1 MIKKIIAIAVA
12 VVMVMSI
19 AAVAVSAAEVN
30 DSDVAAGSS
39 SSVGADTSS
48 SASGS
53 GDLIYFKAAGWKSFN
68 KIYCHIWVIG
78 GDSFFGWQTPSEECQ
93 KVSGT
98 KYSYDLSKLSS
109 SMDVSGGMKSGGKY
123 GVIFSANTGIQT
135 YDTTLGTEC
144 KGDTAKLTG
153 KQIEN
158 PVDSNKKGYE
168 CVWTSNS
175 GKYGPHLALTSI
187 GNVVGSKLAPG
198 ETGIQVI
205 GDWAPTYFNSPN
217 VDAVKAL
224 AGAYPRFGIKT
235 IKDLTNVYAYI
246 LTKDGVDKKDLPA
259 IKSTLE
265 KAFYKAYPSKK
276 NEKIDEKD
284 AKQKADSGEASDP
297 EKLSNDSGSGDSSGG
312 GSDSSGGSSSGGS
325 YGGGD
330 SSGSGADGQET
341 TIFFVLGGV
350 MIAAAGAMFIARK
363 KREE

>member
-1 MIKKIIAIAVA
+1 MFKKIIAIAVA
-12 VVMVMSI
+12 VVMVMAMASI
-19 AAVAVSAAEVN
+19 AVSAAEVK

-53 GDLIYFKAAGWKSFN
+53 GDLIYFNAAGWKSFS
-68 KIYCHIWVIG
+68 KVYCHIWVIG
-78 GDSFFGWQTPSEECQ
+78 GASFYGWQTPAEECQ

-98 KYSYDLSKLSS
+98 KYSYDLSKLTG

-123 GVIFSANTGIQT
+123 GIIFSANTGIQT
-135 YDTTLGTEC
+135 YDLTIGVEC

-168 CVWTSNS
+168 AVWTSNS

-198 ETGIQVI
+198 ENGIQVI
-205 GDWAPTYFNSPN
+205 GDWVPTYWNSPN
-217 VDAVKAL
+217 VNAVNAL
-224 AGAYPRFGIKT
+224 AKAYPKFGIKT
-235 IKDLTNVYAYI
+235 ISDLTNVYAYVM
-246 LTKDGVDKKDLPA
+246 TKKDVDKKDYA
-259 IKSTLE
+259 SIKSTLE
-265 KAFYKAYPSKK
+265 KAFYKAYPDQKGK
-276 NEKIDEKD
+276 KIDEKT
-284 AKQKADSGEASDP
+284 AEKKAESGEASNP
-297 EKLSNDSGSGDSSGG
+297 ASLSGGSSSSSGSSG
-312 GSDSSGGSSSGGS
+312 SSSSGGS
-325 YGGGD
+325 YSGGGD

-350 MIAAAGAMFIARK
+350 MIAAAGAMFVSRK
-363 KREE
+363 RREE

>member
-12 VVMVMSI
+12 IAVVLSM
-19 AAVAVSAAEVN
+19 AAIAVSAAEVN
-30 DSDVAAGSS
+30 DSDVGAGSS

-53 GDLIYFKAAGWKSFN
+53 GDLIYFNAAGWKSFS

-78 GDSFFGWQTPSEECQ
+78 GDSFFGWQTPSEECT

-98 KYSYDLSKLSS
+98 KYSYDLSKLTG

-123 GVIFSANTGIQT
+123 GIIFSANTGIQT
-135 YDTTLGTEC
+135 YDLTLGVEC

-168 CVWTSNS
+168 AVWTSNS

-198 ETGIQVI
+198 ENGIQVI
-205 GDWAPTYFNSPN
+205 GDWVPTYFNSPN

-224 AGAYPRFGIKT
+224 AGAYPKFGIKT
-235 IKDLTNVYAYI
+235 VNDLTNVYAYV
-246 LTKDGVDKKDLPA
+246 LTKEGVAKGDLPA

-265 KAFYKAYPSKK
+265 KAFYKAYPSQKGK
-276 NEKIDEKD
+276 KIDEKS
-284 AKQKADSGEASDP
+284 AEKKAESGEAANPSS
-297 EKLSNDSGSGDSSGG
+297 LSGG
-312 GSDSSGGSSSGGS
+312 SSGGSSDSSSGGSSGGS
-325 YGGGD
+325 YSGGGD

-350 MIAAAGAMFIARK
+350 MIAAAGAMFISRK

>member
-1 MIKKIIAIAVA
+1 MFKKIIAIAVA
-12 VVMVMSI
+12 VLIVMSMTAI
-19 AAVAVSAAEVN
+19 AVSAAEVSESAVGG
-30 DSDVAAGSS
+30 DSS
-39 SSVGADTSS
+39 SAVGADSPNSS
-48 SASGS
+48 GGS
-53 GDLIYFKAAGWKSFN
+53 GDLIYFDAKGWKSFN
-68 KIYCHIWVIG
+68 KVYAHIWVIG
-78 GDSFFGWQTPSEECQ
+78 GDSFYGWQTPNEECQ

-98 KYSYDLSKLSS
+98 VFSYDLSKLTG

-135 YDTTLGTEC
+135 YDTTIGTEC
-144 KGDTAKLTG
+144 KGDTAELTLE
-153 KQIEN
+153 QIEN

-168 CVWTSNS
+168 CVWENNS

-224 AGAYPRFGIKT
+224 AGAYPQFGIKT
-235 IKDLTNVYAYI
+235 IDDLTNVYAYI
-246 LTKDGVDKKDLPA
+246 LTKDGVAKDDLPS
-259 IKSTLE
+259 IKKTLE
-265 KAFYKAYPSKK
+265 DAFYKAYPAQKGQ
-276 NEKIDEKD
+276 KIDDKD
-284 AKQKADSGEASDP
+284 AQQKADSGEASNP
-297 EKLSNDSGSGDSSGG
+297 ENL
-312 GSDSSGGSSSGGS
+312 SGGSSSGGS
-325 YGGGD
+325 SSSGGGSSSGGSYSGD

-350 MIAAAGAMFIARK
+350 MIAAAGAMFISRK